1 MDPFNCYTFKEAIN
15 HKTGFLRIQTQKYE
29 TLPDNI
35 IGKGNLIL
43 ECKNELKRVPRQTDH
58 ILDPPQENN
67 STEVYDSMR
76 YKISKIVR

>member
-1 MDPFNCYTFKEAIN
+1 MDPLKCYTFKEAID
-15 HKTGFLRIQTQKYE
+15 HKTGFLRIPTQKYE

-35 IGKGNLIL
+35 MSKGNLIL

-58 ILDPPQENN
+58 ILDPPQGKK

-76 YKISKIVR
+76 YKISKI